1 MYSVTGRIHQIK
13 QPRGGYLPI
22 ARFQVRTLE
31 DAHTLAPKEN
41 LHPTVVGLAVDYLTA
56 PAVAAAEDV
65 FQVALEGARR
75 ARSRGRRCPD
85 RGQRV
90 PLPAFM
96 GWMTAPSKAPA
107 NLVTFDVWKRSTFN
121 AFCCPPCRGHQPGR
135 RHP

>member
-41 LHPTVVGLAVDYLTA
+41 LHPTVVGLAVDYLTRLQLGA
-56 PAVAAAEDV
+56 TAEDV

-75 ARSRGRRCPD
+75 AEILG
-85 RGQRV
+85 GAGAQ
-90 PLPAFM
+90 AE
-96 GWMTAPSKAPA
+96 A
-107 NLVTFDVWKRSTFN
+107 N
-121 AFCCPPCRGHQPGR
+121 G
-135 RHP
+135 